1 MQENLNEYDYKNNLF
16 KYIIITQ
23 LIPFINQ
30 LIQPEFKE
38 INFDLMTQKK
48 KLLKQLILWF

>member
-38 INFDLMTQKK
+38 INFDLITKKK
-48 KLLKQLILWF
+48 KLLKQLIL